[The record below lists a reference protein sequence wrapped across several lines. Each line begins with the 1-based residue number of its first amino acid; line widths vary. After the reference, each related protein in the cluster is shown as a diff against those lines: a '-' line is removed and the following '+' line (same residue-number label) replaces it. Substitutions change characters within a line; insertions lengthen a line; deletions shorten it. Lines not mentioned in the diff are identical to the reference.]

1 MGKLHI
7 REDFR
12 RDGLCMNFLADSEI
26 MTDLSRAFPESM
38 INIGYPATCSNEAIM
53 CRKIIKG
60 LENENIEAAVVGH
73 SLPSHLDLM
82 ADIANSAPNTSANFW
97 IPVSDYMI
105 GQTMKKESSEVLNH
119 AINMVNHWK
128 NISNRPLD
136 VAFVDVTSSEESLS
150 DRAYH
155 FYKSL
160 RDEGVRNVILC
171 DTKGIATPDKINH
184 LLKPFGKDLANL
196 EYHPHDDNGKALE
209 NIDMAVDLGL
219 RGVGTAVFGFGERG
233 TMIDPRILASKYD
246 FSYNAD
252 EFNTFEIKYNKLI
265 KSLNETEQIF
275 TSNTVVTGTQYRLL
289 DRNPA
294 LEKKFGVT
302 SDKQLLSE
310 LANIDKSDISDKLL
324 EYMKNG
330 LYEDRK
336 RVYSSFE
343 LKNKVEMY
351 RDVCKK

>member
-1 MGKLHI
+1 
-7 REDFR
+7 
-12 RDGLCMNFLADSEI
+12 
-26 MTDLSRAFPESM
+26 
-38 INIGYPATCSNEAIM
+38 
-53 CRKIIKG
+53 
-60 LENENIEAAVVGH
+60 
-73 SLPSHLDLM
+73 
-82 ADIANSAPNTSANFW
+82 
-97 IPVSDYMI
+97 
-105 GQTMKKESSEVLNH
+105 
-119 AINMVNHWK
+119 
-128 NISNRPLD
+128 
-136 VAFVDVTSSEESLS
+136 
-150 DRAYH
+150 
-155 FYKSL
+155 
-160 RDEGVRNVILC
+160 
-171 DTKGIATPDKINH
+171 
-184 LLKPFGKDLANL
+184 LANL